1 MLTTII
7 IIFIAFLAIR
17 WAMKK
22 AKTKDKP
29 LWSIGYALYFLTD
42 IFTQGYDSDEALG
55 RVVAT
60 SRNGMP
66 DLSDFSSQHVIV
78 GLKAYANA
86 QGEISKLNSP
96 SVIQSLSEAVAVEAR
111 TTLQMAT
118 SQSNIAIFFKNFDPD
133 ISDERLKGFTEDAMN
148 SIQQKPLSEEG
159 KYTLHELV
167 KSYLMR
173 SFERHHKKDFYSFAA
188 ESSQKLVSET
198 V

>member
-22 AKTKDKP
+22 PKAKDKP

-86 QGEISKLNSP
+86 QGR
-96 SVIQSLSEAVAVEAR
+96 A
-111 TTLQMAT
+111 
-118 SQSNIAIFFKNFDPD
+118 IAFG
-133 ISDERLKGFTEDAMN
+133 SR
-148 SIQQKPLSEEG
+148 
-159 KYTLHELV
+159 
-167 KSYLMR
+167 
-173 SFERHHKKDFYSFAA
+173 
-188 ESSQKLVSET
+188 SSQAIENAS
-198 V
+198 